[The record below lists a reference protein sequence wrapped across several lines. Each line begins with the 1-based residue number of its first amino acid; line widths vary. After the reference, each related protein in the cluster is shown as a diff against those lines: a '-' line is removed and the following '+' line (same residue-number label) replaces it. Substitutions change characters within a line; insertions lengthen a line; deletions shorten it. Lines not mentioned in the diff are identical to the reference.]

1 MTPEAVEFA
10 PKLGTNSTQ
19 TVLLRVTTLQ
29 AMQPVKFSGSAAD
42 FSVFRRRIRDNL
54 EDGLSDAQKIE
65 FLPKFIT
72 GEAYDVVA
80 RSAGCSYEDIVAD
93 LEDCY
98 GQPATV
104 AAASIEELTVGPKLE
119 NRDFKGLRNFVVQL
133 QCSTKRLQE
142 DYEREQSTTANMK
155 LIAGRLPDYLINK
168 WADVSYPIRE
178 KGQNPGLEDH
188 DKFVKR
194 QAAIKNDPG
203 FAGANGKK
211 PPNGTNDPPN
221 PRRTSSFVTNVTAKD
236 TGRRP
241 ETGDRQSKPPP
252 RVENCLCCSGS
263 HELK

>member
-1 MTPEAVEFA
+1 M
-10 PKLGTNSTQ
+10 
-19 TVLLRVTTLQ
+19 
-29 AMQPVKFSGSAAD
+29 
-42 FSVFRRRIRDNL
+42 
-54 EDGLSDAQKIE
+54 
-65 FLPKFIT
+65 
-72 GEAYDVVA
+72 
-80 RSAGCSYEDIVAD
+80 
-93 LEDCY
+93 
-98 GQPATV
+98 V
-104 AAASIEELTVGPKLE
+104 AAASIEELTVGSKLE
-119 NRDFKGLRNFVVQL
+119 NRDFKGLRNFVEQL

-168 WADVSYPIRE
+168 WAGVSYPIRE

-188 DKFVKR
+188 AKFVKR

-203 FAGANGKK
+203 FAGAVAMTTTETIANRKK

-221 PRRTSSFVTNVTAKD
+221 PSRTSSFVTNVTVKD

-241 ETGDRQSKPPP
+241 GTGDRQSKPPP